1 MIYFNNF
8 KSNRLLNDFF
18 STKIK
23 PILNWQLY
31 WFFWLPTFFSD
42 KNKYLLPTN
51 IHLLLKVLFISSLR
65 SIHYFFTK
73 TMHLIFFLG
82 DNYFSYN
89 LICSSPPTST
99 RSLATTFVSFSYLS
113 LKNAILHVMTVVQTE
128 TRPKLFHFSL
138 IPPYHVARNI

>member
-1 MIYFNNF
+1 MIFF
-8 KSNRLLNDFF
+8 QPKLNQYSIDNYTDFF
-18 STKIK
+18 DYLLFSLTKIS
-23 PILNWQLY
+23 IYCLLIFIY
-31 WFFWLPTFFSD
+31 
-42 KNKYLLPTN
+42 YL
-51 IHLLLKVLFISSLR
+51 KFCLFLR
-65 SIHYFFTK
+65 YGIHYFFTK